1 MERFVHGCRQ
11 AYRRVTSFRP
21 VARAVVFAIL
31 IIAALAAHAQ
41 SGGEEYDEFGR
52 RLRAAQ
58 EVAPLKSDLF
68 GDQVS
73 LYNGSTEFNVVDI
86 DIPGNNALPVRLNR
100 RFVIEDPH
108 NSSGTLGG
116 LGDWDL
122 DVPYIDGSFTQ
133 EDGWTVRGTNPLT
146 QSYARCSLPNPPYTK
161 LASMGIEAPVD
172 LVWDGNEMHIPGEAT
187 EELLKN
193 TEAKL
198 PAVADGKIYPW
209 ITKGFYRASCLSNA
223 AGGYPGEAFAV
234 VSPSGVRYNF
244 NWAVVHPMVG
254 LNNPT
259 VGPNGQTTS
268 LQVPRSRIFLVATEV
283 DDRFGNWV
291 KYNYSGDHLTSIT
304 SNDGREI
311 DISWS
316 GNAVQTAKVID
327 SVYGSRTWTYS
338 YASDGRLNSVTQP
351 DGSKWTYT
359 VVSGSL
365 GTTRERPDHEPLPD
379 PPPHC
384 QKDPT
389 QTTGAFVYQ
398 VGAPSGAIGTFNFD
412 FVRHRRTYVPLSC
425 TLPYSPNTA
434 YPSVHTSFENFT
446 LVSKQITGAGLS
458 PQAWKFDYEQVVGI
472 YFTSTAPG
480 PDDLINE
487 TYIPQGDCPACAV
500 SKVVTVKG
508 PGDIVKYTFGVQYA
522 RNEGLLLQTETDSL
536 SGSVKK
542 TETYTYLSEGQV
554 AAQNFPDNAGRPVQR
569 LYKNPMIGRLRPLV
583 ATTIVQ
589 DGDTYTRQI
598 RAFDVF
604 VHPTQVKRFN
614 NIAGQQAIEERT
626 TYLNNLP
633 HWVLGLV
640 QRVDNVATDENESL
654 NGYDIS
660 NATLTS
666 RSEFGLTQRTYTY
679 TPQGQVA
686 TAADGK
692 GNTIRVSNYQRGIPQ
707 TIQYPDGYNQTLVV
721 DDFGGVRSVKDQ
733 AGNLTSY
740 DYDAL
745 GRVSKITYPAA
756 DEQAWLPRTFTH
768 TVVGTSERGL
778 SGTHWRRTST
788 KGDSNEVTYFD
799 AMLRPVLTD
808 TYMAN
813 VGSSHVSVEN
823 TYDWKGRKTFGAYA
837 VAGSPNLGATAGVRS
852 IYDELDRLIETD
864 QTAENGTTLVTKM
877 AYPSGGQMKVTDPKG
892 NATITSYQVF
902 DEPSYDAVIQIQ
914 APEGVNQ
921 SVARDVY
928 GNPTAIRQSGVYGGT
943 QGVDITKTLIYDAQ
957 HRLCRSVEPESRS
970 EVVAYDNASNVSW
983 RASGLSFS
991 DNTSCNQSAVATAAK
1006 TQYAYDAMN
1015 RVQQITPPTGTQ
1027 GTIYGFDPLGN
1038 VNSAISGITIWS
1050 AHRNKLGM
1058 ITDETL
1064 SVTGNG
1070 SNTLRYGHDIYG
1082 AVKTITYPDSTVLDY
1097 APDAL
1102 GRPTKAGVYATGV
1115 GYYPDGAIQYFTYG
1129 NGANYVAEENARQL
1143 LSNFTYGKVGS
1154 LNISEDVL
1162 YDANGNITKVNDL
1175 VGGARTKTFG
1185 YDGLNRLTQAQANG
1199 LWGTESYAYDP
1210 VNNIRSRIAGAQT
1223 FTYNYDAAN
1232 LLTSIKS
1239 GGSTINSFLYDP
1251 RGNVINKN
1259 GNTLVFDAANQLLQ
1273 IPGYSSY
1280 AYDAAGRRVQKASAS
1295 GSGLIFYFYTQAGQ
1309 LLYQYDASTTKST
1322 DYIYLGKKLIARN
1335 EAVQFMPPASI
1346 NISASP
1352 NDGDYTISWTAV
1364 SGATSYRLQEN
1375 ASGGGWVSTYSG
1387 GVLSLVMTNKD
1398 GGSYAYRVQACNAS
1412 ICTDWTNSSTLGVTP
1427 ALPTITVPSGTINGT
1442 YTVSWTTPA
1451 GATTFDVQESFN
1463 SDAWTSIASNTT
1475 ATSASRSGTATGS
1488 YSYRVQ
1494 AKNSYGTRGWSTSS
1508 AVKVDT
1514 TYGVVP
1520 PASACVSVAATSATG
1535 NVTVSWSTVAHV
1547 THYIAQ
1553 QSSDNGST
1561 WISVYNGAGTSTA
1574 LSGLANGSY
1583 VYQVQACNDYN
1594 CGPWA
1599 RSGTLVVAKP
1609 PTNAPTLSVPGSN
1622 GNGSYTVNW
1631 SGIPGEVSYTLQEQV
1646 NGGGWTTVQSN
1657 GMTSWNTSG
1666 RGNGTYGYHAQA
1678 CNAGGCG
1685 PWSIVASLI
1694 VLLPSAAPASINVPA
1709 TSNGPVTVTWAVSST
1724 ASSYSVFQSFNGGG
1738 WSSVYNGAATSTSIN
1753 EDATG
1758 SYAFEVQACNSGGCS
1773 AFKTSSAVAVT
1784 IPPSGTPSL
1793 SVPATSKNGSYSV
1806 SWTAVGAASS
1816 YTLQERLN
1824 SGGWTTVQ
1832 ANGSTSWAVTSKTDG
1847 TYGYQVQ
1854 ACNAGGC
1861 GPWSAMG
1868 SVGVTLD
1875 MPIGM
1880 NGQSYLIYYAIPQ
1893 GANSSVSI
1901 GFDIINS
1908 NTWEVF
1914 TTKPGVGYGHVLAA
1928 SGAIP
1933 WGAVTVQYT
1942 WIDLGVPGGALNA
1955 GGTLTNTAASPV
1967 AVSSNPF
1974 SQYMTL
1980 AYGYKSEWRAHTY
1993 QLRVD
1998 FFNAAGSN
2006 ISSSTCTLSAQLMGT
2021 I

>member
-1 MERFVHGCRQ
+1 MV
-11 AYRRVTSFRP
+11 
-21 VARAVVFAIL
+21 
-31 IIAALAAHAQ
+31 
-41 SGGEEYDEFGR
+41 
-52 RLRAAQ
+52 
-58 EVAPLKSDLF
+58 
-68 GDQVS
+68 
-73 LYNGSTEFNVVDI
+73 
-86 DIPGNNALPVRLNR
+86 
-100 RFVIEDPH
+100 EDSH

-116 LGDWDL
+116 LGGWDL

-133 EDGWTVRGTNPLT
+133 ENGWVVRGTNPTT

-198 PAVADGKIYPW
+198 PAVADGNTYPW
-209 ITKGFYRASCLSNA
+209 ITKSFYRASCLSSA

-234 VSPSGVRYNF
+234 VSPSGVRYTF
-244 NWAVVHPMVG
+244 NWAVVRSMVG

-259 VGPNGQTTS
+259 VGPNGETS
-268 LQVPRSRIFLVATEV
+268 PLQVPRSRIFLLATEV
-283 DDRFGNWV
+283 VDRFGNWV

-316 GNAVQTAKVID
+316 GDTIQSATAVSPT
-327 SVYGSRTWTYS
+327 YGSRTWSYGYS
-338 YASDGRLNSVTQP
+338 TNGRLSLVVQP
-351 DGSKWTYT
+351 DGSQWTYT
-359 VVSGSL
+359 VLSGSL
-365 GTTRERPDHEPLPD
+365 KTVRERPDYEPLPD

-384 QKDPT
+384 QKEPT
-389 QTTGAFVYQ
+389 QNTGAFVYQ
-398 VGAPSGAIGTFNFD
+398 VVAPSGAVGTFNFEYA
-412 FVRHRRTYVPLSC
+412 RHRRSYVPLSC

-434 YPSVHTSFENFT
+434 YPSVYTFFDNFT
-446 LVSKQITGAGLS
+446 LESKQITGAGLS
-458 PQAWKFDYEQVVGI
+458 PQVWQYDYELVPGA

-480 PDDLINE
+480 PDDLLNE
-487 TYIPQGDCPACAV
+487 TYIPQGDCPACVV

-522 RNEGLLLQTETDSL
+522 RNEGRLLQTETASL
-536 SGSVKK
+536 SGSVRK
-542 TETYTYLSEGQV
+542 TETYTYLSEDQV
-554 AAQNFPDNAGRPVQR
+554 ASQAFPDNAGRPVQR

-598 RAFDVF
+598 SAFDVF

-614 NIAGQQAIEERT
+614 NIAGQQALEERT
-626 TYLNNLP
+626 TYLNDLP

-640 QRVDNVATDENESL
+640 QRVDNVATGENESL
-654 NGYDIS
+654 NGYDTS
-660 NATLTS
+660 NVTLTS
-666 RSEFGLTQRTYTY
+666 RSRFGLTQATYTY

-686 TAADGK
+686 TAADGN
-692 GNTIRVSNYQRGIPQ
+692 GNTIQVSNYQRGIPQ

-721 DDFGGVRSVKDQ
+721 DDFGGIRSVKDQ

-756 DEQAWLPRTFTH
+756 DEQAWLPKTFTYS
-768 TVVGTSERGL
+768 VANASERGL

-788 KGDSNEVTYFD
+788 KGDANEVTYFD
-799 AMLRPVLTD
+799 AMLRPVLAE
-808 TYMAN
+808 TYMASLP
-813 VGSSHVSVEN
+813 SSHVSVEN
-823 TYDWKGRKTFGAYA
+823 AYDWKGRKTFAAYA

-852 IYDELDRLIETD
+852 IYDELDRLTETD
-864 QTAENGTTLVTKM
+864 QTAENGTTLVTQM
-877 AYPSGGQMKVTDPKG
+877 VYLSGAQTKVTDPKG
-892 NATITSYQVF
+892 NVTTTSYQVF
-902 DEPSYDAVIQIQ
+902 DEPSNDAVVLIQ

-921 SVARDVY
+921 SVARDIY
-928 GNPTAIRQSGVYGGT
+928 GNPTAIRQWGVFGGT
-943 QGVDITKTLIYDAQ
+943 QSVDITKTLIYDAQ
-957 HRLCRSVEPESRS
+957 HRLCRSIEPESGS

-991 DNTSCNQSAVATAAK
+991 DNTSCNQSAVAAAAK
-1006 TQYAYDAMN
+1006 TQYTYDVMN

-1027 GTIYGFDPLGN
+1027 GTIYGYDPLGS
-1038 VNSAISGITIWS
+1038 VNSVISGITAWS
-1050 AHRNKLGM
+1050 AHRNKRGM

-1064 SVTGNG
+1064 SVIGNG
-1070 SNTLRYGHDIYG
+1070 SNTLRYGHDVYG
-1082 AVKTITYPDSTVLDY
+1082 AVKTITYPDSAVIDY

-1102 GRPTKAGVYATGV
+1102 GRPTKAGTYATGV

-1129 NGANYVAEENARQL
+1129 NGVTYVAEENARKL
-1143 LSNFTYGKVGS
+1143 LSNFSYGNDVA
-1154 LNISEDVL
+1154 LNISEDLL
-1162 YDANGNITKVNDL
+1162 YDANGNITNVNDL
-1175 VGGARTKTFG
+1175 LVGGTRTKVFG
-1185 YDGLNRLTQAQANG
+1185 YDGLNRLTQAKAIS
-1199 LWGTESYAYDP
+1199 LWGTENYTYDP

-1223 FTYNYDAAN
+1223 FTYNYDATN
-1232 LLTSIKS
+1232 LLTSVQS

-1259 GNTLVFDAANQLLQ
+1259 GNALVFDAANQLLQ

-1280 AYDAAGRRVQKASAS
+1280 AYDASGRRVQKTPAS
-1295 GSGLIFYFYTQAGQ
+1295 GSNPTFYFYTQAGQ
-1309 LLYQYDASTTKST
+1309 LLYQYDAGTTKST

-1335 EAVQFMPPASI
+1335 ETVQFTPPASI
-1346 NISASP
+1346 SFNANP
-1352 NDGDYTISWTAV
+1352 NDGSYTVSWTAA
-1364 SGATSYRLQEN
+1364 SGATSYKLQEN
-1375 ASGGGWVSTYSG
+1375 ANGGGWMPAYAG
-1387 GVLSLVMTNKD
+1387 AALSFAVTNKA
-1398 GGSYAYRVQACNAS
+1398 GGSYVYRVQACNAT
-1412 ICTDWTNSSTLGVTP
+1412 ICTDWATSSTLGVTP
-1427 ALPTITVPSGTINGT
+1427 GLPAITVPSVITNGT

-1463 SDAWTSIASNTT
+1463 SGAWTAIASDTAASSVSRPGTT
-1475 ATSASRSGTATGS
+1475 TGS

-1494 AKNSYGTRGWSTSS
+1494 AKNSYGTRGWATSS

-1520 PASACVSVAATSATG
+1520 PAPASVSVPAISATG
-1535 NVTVSWSTVAHV
+1535 NVTVSWSTVAQV
-1547 THYIAQ
+1547 THYIVQ
-1553 QSSDNGST
+1553 QSSDDGNT
-1561 WISVYNGAGTSTA
+1561 WIGVYNGAGISTA
-1574 LSGLANGSY
+1574 VSGLANGSY
-1583 VYQVQACNDYN
+1583 VYRVQACNDYN
-1594 CGPWA
+1594 CGPWT
-1599 RSGTLVVAKP
+1599 RSGTLVVTKP
-1609 PTNAPTLSVPGSN
+1609 PTDAPTLSVPGSS

-1631 SGIPGEVSYTLQEQV
+1631 SGVAGQVSYILQEQV

-1657 GMTSWNTSG
+1657 GTSSWSASG
-1666 RGNGTYGYHAQA
+1666 RGNGTYGYHVQA

-1685 PWSIVASLI
+1685 PWSTVASI
-1694 VLLPSAAPASINVPA
+1694 TVLLPPAAPASISAPA
-1709 TSNGPVTVTWAVSST
+1709 TSNGPVTVTWAASST

-1753 EDATG
+1753 EGATG

-1773 AFKTSSAVAVT
+1773 AFVISSAVAVT

-1793 SVPATSKNGSYSV
+1793 SLPATSKNGSYSV
-1806 SWTAVGAASS
+1806 SWTAVGAATS

-1824 SGGWTTVQ
+1824 GGGWTNIQ
-1832 ANGSTSWAVTSKTDG
+1832 ANGSTSWVASNKADG

-1861 GPWSAMG
+1861 GPWSAVG
-1868 SVGVTLD
+1868 SVAVTLD
-1875 MPIGM
+1875 MPLGM
-1880 NGQSYLIYYAIPQ
+1880 NGQTYYVYYAIPQ
-1893 GANSSVSI
+1893 GSPAGVSI

-1908 NTWEVF
+1908 STWEVF
-1914 TTKPGVGYGHVLAA
+1914 TTQPGVGYGHRVAA

-1942 WIDLGVPGGALNA
+1942 WIDLGVPDGALNA
-1955 GGTLTNTAASPV
+1955 GGTITNPAASPV
-1967 AVSSNPF
+1967 AVTSNPF
-1974 SQYMTL
+1974 SQYTTIQ
-1980 AYGYKSEWRAHTY
+1980 YGYKSEWRAHTY

-1998 FFNAAGSN
+1998 FFNVAGSN